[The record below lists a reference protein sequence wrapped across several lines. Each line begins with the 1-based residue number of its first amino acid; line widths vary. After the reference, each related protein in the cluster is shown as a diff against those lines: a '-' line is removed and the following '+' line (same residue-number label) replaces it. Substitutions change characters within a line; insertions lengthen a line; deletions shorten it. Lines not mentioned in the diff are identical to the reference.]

1 MNQRLDSTR
10 VSITT
15 LVVFIALQV
24 LVMLLA
30 ISGESLWI
38 DEFWTAYFAEVGS
51 LREWVELV
59 LIPKGSQTPI
69 HFFQYF
75 VWGRLFEST
84 ELMLRMANLP
94 LFVLGQVCLFWAL
107 RTYDRTF
114 STFVL
119 LVGAL
124 HPLIWQYAN
133 EARPYIL
140 MYAGAQMVLA
150 YLLHLRARVQWRLDP
165 SPMFAAMF
173 VVGGILLFGAS
184 LLGAFWV
191 FAAGVYA
198 IQLHQRHLGW
208 RYLALGAHAVLLSI
222 FLVVVSLLCVY
233 YISSLLQGAGG
244 SRVSTSTPAT
254 MAFAAYELVGLSGI
268 GPGRHELRDL
278 GPAALRPYVPALL
291 LASVIIGV
299 TLLCGAREAHK
310 RLGALEM
317 TIVVSLALL
326 PIFIVLL
333 SGFVMGWR
341 VVGRH
346 LFATIP
352 VINLLFAAGMVWL
365 WDAQAGRRWLGR
377 LVAVAC
383 LATLAASALSMRFA
397 PQHAKDD
404 YRLAASIAVDALG
417 RGERVWW
424 AADYL
429 GAHYYRLPGSFD
441 YRGELT
447 GEHSP
452 PFCTDQPGI
461 QATSNLPAE
470 CLQTLSPPDTVIF
483 ARPETFDL
491 SGDMRRYLQAA
502 GFVKVQDM
510 PAIAIW
516 RPASK
521 APPAPQPV
529 SATK

>member
-1 MNQRLDSTR
+1 MNLRLDSTR

-15 LVVFIALQV
+15 VAVFIGLQV

-84 ELMLRMANLP
+84 ELTLRMANLP
-94 LFVLGQVCLFWAL
+94 LFVLGQLCLFCAL
-107 RTYDRTF
+107 RSYDRTF
-114 STFVL
+114 SFFVL
-119 LVGAL
+119 TVGAL

-150 YLLHLRARVQWRLDP
+150 CLLHLHARIEWRLDA
-165 SPMFAAMF
+165 SPLFAAMF

-198 IQLHQRHLGW
+198 IQLHHRHLGW
-208 RYLALGAHAVLLSI
+208 RYLARGAHAAWLAI
-222 FLVVVSLLCVY
+222 FVVVVSLLCVY

-244 SRVSTSTPAT
+244 SRVSTTTPAT
-254 MAFAAYELVGLSGI
+254 LAFAAYELLGLSGI
-268 GPGRHELRDL
+268 GPGRHELRDMGL
-278 GPAALRPYVPALL
+278 AALRPHAPALL
-291 LASVIIGV
+291 LAALIIGV
-299 TLLCGAREAHK
+299 TLLCGLREALR
-310 RLGALEM
+310 RLGARDLA
-317 TIVVSLALL
+317 VVVALTLL
-326 PIFIVLL
+326 PIFIVVL

-341 VVGRH
+341 VLGRH

-352 VINLLFAAGMVWL
+352 VINLLFAVGMARLWEAPAGR
-365 WDAQAGRRWLGR
+365 RRWLGR
-377 LVAVAC
+377 LAAVAC
-383 LATLAASALSMRFA
+383 LGALAASALSMRFA
-397 PQHAKDD
+397 PQHSKDD
-404 YRLAASIAVDALG
+404 YRLAAAIAVEALN

-447 GEHSP
+447 GMHSP

-461 QATSNLPAE
+461 QATSNLSAE
-470 CLQTLSPPDTVIF
+470 CLQTLSPPDIVIF
-483 ARPETFDL
+483 SRPETFDL
-491 SGDMRRYLQAA
+491 SGDMRRYLET
-502 GFVKVQDM
+502 GKYLKVKDM

-521 APPAPQPV
+521 VAPAPAP
-529 SATK
+529 APR